1 MGFKQSTFRKPKV
14 IVIGASGHVG
24 QATLSSLVAR
34 HSSSVQ
40 KFAGVRIASKC
51 KAIKGVSVVKADRND
66 KAKLALLFTTFDRV
80 SIVTPGH
87 KERTWLTSNE
97 LEAENEAGVS
107 FVAVVSVLTS
117 ETDTI
122 FGRQFGPIEALTKN
136 IGIPYSILRLP
147 LFVDNSLLSADSIK
161 KQGTFYDPK
170 TLRRSTQPPSYLT

>member
-1 MGFKQSTFRKPKV
+1 MTKPSLLCSSRLL
-14 IVIGASGHVG
+14 IDFPLSH
-24 QATLSSLVAR
+24 QAT
-34 HSSSVQ
+34 
-40 KFAGVRIASKC
+40 K
-51 KAIKGVSVVKADRND
+51 KG
-66 KAKLALLFTTFDRV
+66 LA
-80 SIVTPGH
+80 
-87 KERTWLTSNE
+87 WLTSNE

-147 LFVDNSLLSADSIK
+147 LFVDNSLLSADSIE
-161 KQGTFYDPK
+161 KQGTFYDPE